1 MSAHFLLTA
10 ASRGF
15 GLLQIM
21 AMSDAEV
28 VDFCSRAK
36 WPDTQG
42 AAVCPWCNMPGT
54 GPDARRRYKC
64 KWCRRHFTLT
74 SGTALHGAKLSLR
87 QLILAV
93 FIWAGSVKGTSALQV
108 ARLLNVQHRTAYILC
123 HKLRYGLLIECAG
136 RKIGGDGKECA
147 MDGVYTGG
155 HVRPANYRKNRR
167 DRRLARNRSDKR
179 QVVTIARELGD
190 GGRTILN
197 VAPTEAGSVKHLAR
211 YILPGTTIH
220 VDEAASWNDLDKSYE
235 VLRINH
241 QEAYS
246 HAGACTNAAESLF
259 SRYRKLERG
268 QHHHIAGPYL
278 QRYAVEVAF
287 REDHRRLSQLE
298 LTMLILHLALTCGPD
313 PAFKSGGTKAPVR

>member
-190 GGRTILN
+190 DGRTILN

-313 PAFKSGGTKAPVR
+313 PAFKSGGAKAPVR

>member
-15 GLLQIM
+15 GLRQIM

-108 ARLLNVQHRTAYILC
+108 ARLLNVQHRTA
-123 HKLRYGLLIECAG
+123 
-136 RKIGGDGKECA
+136 
-147 MDGVYTGG
+147 
-155 HVRPANYRKNRR
+155 
-167 DRRLARNRSDKR
+167 
-179 QVVTIARELGD
+179 
-190 GGRTILN
+190 
-197 VAPTEAGSVKHLAR
+197 
-211 YILPGTTIH
+211 
-220 VDEAASWNDLDKSYE
+220 
-235 VLRINH
+235 
-241 QEAYS
+241 
-246 HAGACTNAAESLF
+246 
-259 SRYRKLERG
+259 
-268 QHHHIAGPYL
+268 
-278 QRYAVEVAF
+278 
-287 REDHRRLSQLE
+287 
-298 LTMLILHLALTCGPD
+298 
-313 PAFKSGGTKAPVR
+313 